1 MARDAI
7 TPGAPFS
14 TQGPKSIYD
23 VSRKHLVDMAND
35 HFNGYWVDTPFSSWT
50 SSLAF
55 VTSLTLMTKSQTYSC
70 SHISILDT
78 SKLPVGV
85 TILFTPAMRILDK
98 NIAHG
103 DHEFMAFGVISGPCH
118 TAVDVKALR
127 HQGIARLFD
136 PKCNLTRNWYR
147 LSFSSDGCFPQ
158 NTEDEVAVAL
168 QAGELF
174 GRAFK
179 IPFAAYALTLRPRSA
194 EQMAELIQ
202 LLQSPY
208 RMQHERGNWDA
219 DPTIMGGPVF
229 TGNFKETERAISL
242 LAALAMRVSSVA
254 PILLRQLSVET
265 AVAKGRVEDTTSR
278 KHDLRSKAVASIT
291 ESKRFNKDVKALYC
305 DMIGWEDPV
314 REERLRKGRVVK
326 EE

>member
-1 MARDAI
+1 
-7 TPGAPFS
+7 
-14 TQGPKSIYD
+14 
-23 VSRKHLVDMAND
+23 
-35 HFNGYWVDTPFSSWT
+35 
-50 SSLAF
+50 
-55 VTSLTLMTKSQTYSC
+55 
-70 SHISILDT
+70 
-78 SKLPVGV
+78 
-85 TILFTPAMRILDK
+85 
-98 NIAHG
+98 
-103 DHEFMAFGVISGPCH
+103 
-118 TAVDVKALR
+118 
-127 HQGIARLFD
+127 
-136 PKCNLTRNWYR
+136 
-147 LSFSSDGCFPQ
+147 
-158 NTEDEVAVAL
+158 
-168 QAGELF
+168 
-174 GRAFK
+174 
-179 IPFAAYALTLRPRSA
+179 
-194 EQMAELIQ
+194 MAELIQ

-242 LAALAMRVSSVA
+242 LDGLAMRVSSVA

-291 ESKRFNKDVKALYC
+291 ESKQFNKDVKALYC

>member
-1 MARDAI
+1 MPPTHTPRFLFRHWHSTSGGDSYGRLNNENAITPRAFLGTQGPKSISDPRKKYLVGMARDAI

-55 VTSLTLMTKSQTYSC
+55 VMSLTLMTKSQTYSC

-78 SKLPVGV
+78 SKLPAGV

-98 NIAHG
+98 KIAHG

-118 TAVDVKALR
+118 TAVDVKSLR

-147 LSFSSDGCFPQ
+147 LPFDSDGCFPQ

-174 GRAFK
+174 GPPFK
-179 IPFAAYALTLRPRSA
+179 IPFA
-194 EQMAELIQ
+194 
-202 LLQSPY
+202 
-208 RMQHERGNWDA
+208 
-219 DPTIMGGPVF
+219 VF
-229 TGNFKETERAISL
+229 A
-242 LAALAMRVSSVA
+242 RV
-254 PILLRQLSVET
+254 PLS
-265 AVAKGRVEDTTSR
+265 RWPS
-278 KHDLRSKAVASIT
+278 
-291 ESKRFNKDVKALYC
+291 
-305 DMIGWEDPV
+305 
-314 REERLRKGRVVK
+314 
-326 EE
+326 